1 MKIQQPKKPE
11 IRTKVD
17 FLFERANILSKKPA
31 RKIGQKIKK
40 KPTFEDKPWPKLVKN
55 SHFLG
60 QRWDHRSPYHL
71 STLGI
76 ADKECHGNYLLISK
90 EQHWRSP
97 AKKLEEQSAGL
108 PGKNPQVKKRKLI
121 GINQV
126 YGWKEWYLG
135 SKKIFFL
142 FEFGLIVLV
151 VLKCLFRHNFCRSS
165 LPPAEKLSLFTQF
178 CSNNRFSWCI

>member
-40 KPTFEDKPWPKLVKN
+40 KPTFEDKPGPKLVKN

-71 STLGI
+71 STLDFPGWIPTIFGQNRLWAIKTGI
-76 ADKECHGNYLLISK
+76 QGPFVFKVTG
-90 EQHWRSP
+90 
-97 AKKLEEQSAGL
+97 GL
-108 PGKNPQVKKRKLI
+108 GEFMGVTTKIL
-121 GINQV
+121 V
-126 YGWKEWYLG
+126 Y
-135 SKKIFFL
+135 
-142 FEFGLIVLV
+142 
-151 VLKCLFRHNFCRSS
+151 
-165 LPPAEKLSLFTQF
+165 
-178 CSNNRFSWCI
+178 

>member
-55 SHFLG
+55 SQFLG

-71 STLGI
+71 STLGPCS
-76 ADKECHGNYLLISK
+76 E
-90 EQHWRSP
+90 
-97 AKKLEEQSAGL
+97 
-108 PGKNPQVKKRKLI
+108 
-121 GINQV
+121 
-126 YGWKEWYLG
+126 
-135 SKKIFFL
+135 L
-142 FEFGLIVLV
+142 FSS
-151 VLKCLFRHNFCRSS
+151 CLFNSPSGVRPCGELFSSRSFNFNSTSGVTSFGELFSSSSFNFNSPSRNRPFGKLFLSRSFNS
-165 LPPAEKLSLFTQF
+165 PSVRPFGELFWAVHVILHRCGELF
-178 CSNNRFSWCI
+178 LLFALVW